1 MKQLSPPLLPPAAP
15 RPRPVPHWTDALL
28 GLSVAVLSSSGL
40 VTAFAGE
47 AAVFRVLAV
56 LCGAAIAFRRALPL
70 ASVLVIGVV
79 LVVHALFIE
88 DLTLVALVGA
98 LVAVWTT
105 QSRLAPPWRWALL
118 VFFCSGAVAVISV
131 RAVRVHEPTGLR
143 GFAVLGMATALA
155 LAVAALGGARSRS
168 IRDRRHLAAERLAM
182 LEEQQHTLARLAVAH
197 ERNRL
202 AGDLH
207 DLLGHT
213 LTAIS
218 AQAEGARCVLAADPA
233 RADEALATIARISRE
248 GVDQVHDMVALLR
261 GGGDAV
267 LSSGTVPGAAG
278 TTAPG
283 DGCAAP
289 SSAVGA
295 GGGLWERVSAL
306 VVACAAPVRL
316 DLDVSAPP
324 TMAPEQEDAMVRNCR
339 EALTNAMRHRAP
351 GPISVAGRSMGPQVS
366 LTVEN
371 PIAAGVP
378 SARTGG
384 LGVVSMAS
392 RAHGVGLRCGV
403 GPRGGVWRV
412 EMEAGV

>member
-1 MKQLSPPLLPPAAP
+1 MKQLPPPSLPPAPP

-40 VTAFAGE
+40 VTAFPGG

-56 LCGAAIAFRRALPL
+56 LCGAAIAFRRVFPL
-70 ASVLVIGVV
+70 ASVLVIGAV
-79 LVVHALFIE
+79 LAVHVLLIE

-118 VFFCSGAVAVISV
+118 VFFCSGAVAAVSV
-131 RAVRVHEPTGLR
+131 RAVRAYEPTDLR
-143 GFAVLGMATALA
+143 GFAVLGTATALV

-261 GGGDAV
+261 GDGDGV
-267 LSSGTVPGAAG
+267 PSSSAVPGAAG
-278 TTAPG
+278 TTAEG
-283 DGCAAP
+283 DGRAATAD
-289 SSAVGA
+289 AVGA

-324 TMAPEQEDAMVRNCR
+324 AMAPEQEDAMVRNCR

-351 GPISVAGRSMGPQVS
+351 GPISVAGRSMGPRVS

-371 PIAAGVP
+371 PIAGVP

-392 RAHGVGLRCGV
+392 RAHGAGLRCGV

>member
-28 GLSVAVLSSSGL
+28 GLFVAVLSSSGL
-40 VTAFAGE
+40 VTAFVGG

-56 LCGAAIAFRRALPL
+56 LCGAAIAFRRAFPL

-79 LVVHALFIE
+79 LVVHVLFIE
-88 DLTLVALVGA
+88 DLTLVALVGV

-105 QSRLAPPWRWALL
+105 QSRLVPPWRWALL
-118 VFFCSGAVAVISV
+118 VFFCSGAVVVISV
-131 RAVRVHEPTGLR
+131 HAVRVYEPTDLR
-143 GFAVLGMATALA
+143 GFAVLGMSTTLV

-261 GGGDAV
+261 GDGDAV
-267 LSSGTVPGAAG
+267 PSSGTVPGAAG

-283 DGCAAP
+283 GGRAAP

-324 TMAPEQEDAMVRNCR
+324 AMAPEQEDAMVRNCR

-371 PIAAGVP
+371 PITGVP

-384 LGVVSMAS
+384 LGVVSMTS

-403 GPRGGVWRV
+403 GPRGSVWRV
-412 EMEAGV
+412 EMEAGA